1 MLVLVELLLVG
12 VVSTL
17 VVAPVEC
24 SWRVAGT
31 EHGVG

>member
-1 MLVLVELLLVG
+1 MLVELLLVG

-17 VVAPVEC
+17 VVAPVER